1 MKLHSDSNESGHACE
16 SVSNAAQDMNL
27 NHRLTLT
34 SCGLKPGSQDC
45 GPGWLEEPEQL
56 CNGLSDQ
63 SELEN
68 FMSHCEKSEVDPDR
82 VTVTFEDDSRSL
94 TSSTVDDEDNV
105 TLEIQQAYRIFQSFL
120 SEKHK
125 AIAAPFWHP
134 IGPGAH
140 GDQAP
145 DSDMCFRKMDDK
157 FVNREYESITAFVAD
172 FRLMLEN
179 CYRFHGVDH
188 WISKQAQKLEIILEQ
203 KLTLLSRTLREKT
216 TLAVTSRG
224 RFGTEDE
231 KVPVGT
237 SSRRRSVPR
246 NLAAITV
253 GGSESIMV
261 QALRLEELQRAKEE
275 RRQREQERKE
285 AEEVSAKEVEDWEHS
300 LLSLSEPWL
309 VRTMWEL
316 PAIGHFL
323 CLAQTALNLPE
334 IVFYE
339 LERCLLMPRCSSFL
353 ARVMTSLLCHPH
365 KRANLHRRL
374 ALPYRKWEAELR
386 RRVQGWYQAVGR
398 VEDQVTR
405 AEQLGLC
412 HQFFWTLGEV
422 NPLEETAFHQLPF
435 NQRVWL
441 LKGLCDH
448 VYETQKDVQDAVL
461 GQPIHE
467 CRESILGYDSE
478 ENIYI
483 HFPHFCGADLRIYR
497 QSPCLA
503 MEFPLPVFHVKRCEQ
518 ETGSAGSEVK
528 VEMNEKGLFLSVD
541 GVKLENDGSCKTEPC
556 PWGVNENL
564 LSDKEDLDQ
573 KCPSSVLLGC
583 KEVSSESSRGVREKS
598 MEEERLKKEDESD
611 CEPWFRVGDSC
622 YRGKSPANSLMSH
635 TDKSP
640 YKDMIHKTSE
650 KHTLCSEC
658 SRVSKETTRHC
669 SRCRLLN
676 DPIKSE
682 ITCPQQDNSTQGAT
696 ETTRARK
703 KKRKKKK
710 ENKSGMR
717 KTKSGKVNLKNRK
730 AKSSLHRAAST
741 MKKKDK
747 RKKRKLGKKLDRKTM
762 LVKRKAG
769 CGLLPAEPSFQLVCS
784 SLDDLR
790 VLINKTEDELDELDS
805 GKKRS
810 GRMQHKRATVK
821 ELHITLIR
829 LLNELL
835 PWEPKLVKAFQRNRA
850 RLKKECDDF
859 KKHPEYE
866 NFIREQVD
874 TVDIVSVLSTDTIR
888 ELEDS
893 EVKINRSMKEDSEA
907 SENVNQIGNH
917 KVKCQDDRPEIV
929 MVSNESGHFTRAS
942 KRRQSGAINEESSP
956 CKRGK
961 MDSESSL
968 TSELNVEVVSSKQN
982 TVMTSPQTSQ
992 RASVLSTPVSSFQ
1005 GTYKPIQA
1013 LLAKSVGN
1021 KVTLISHPKAA
1032 VMAQMLHN
1040 KTVSASVPPVRPST
1054 TCPPTP
1060 HSDTVSIVTP
1070 TSTTESTG
1078 QLVYKTAGG
1087 LGLLRK
1093 GSTSV
1098 KFSVQPILDQN
1109 SGEKVMQQVVILPSN
1124 LLIQST
1130 EKKAAQESPEVTSS
1144 SIPKTTTYLSNAS
1157 GFTVPENKV
1166 SVQQMAPLKDTSDV
1180 RTPSA
1185 AILPSLRTLQTT
1197 TGGFTVPKKTTEPK
1211 VTLNKSFTPTSSS
1224 PTKPDSKQELRTVCI
1239 RDSQSILVTTRGGN
1253 TGVVKVQTSEQS
1265 GTGALQSSPVFA
1277 LSPQLQ
1283 AFLVSKSYTST
1294 PQAAPGTLSPKTLP
1308 DITPLINRGS
1318 PQSFSKDIIPVSS
1331 SALVTG
1337 TLASSTLNQTFSV
1350 AGGLA
1355 TGKSPH
1361 LAARKSSDSV
1371 LVTVK
1376 DVPGVQQNTVS
1387 KCIMKPPQK
1396 RTLPG
1401 SSTPDQSSLQK
1412 VFLVTPS
1419 TNVPS
1424 AAAKFAST
1432 TATCTMPGSRVM
1444 FINRPTASDNSALTI
1459 PKGLTTSE
1467 ANISSATSTPAL
1479 EALNVIPKLGTTFGC
1494 TASGGMANVQSIS
1507 VPGLTSRIFSTNK
1520 NIPEASTKTTPV
1532 IVSKVLAMSTS
1543 SGLQIGQKNNVVASS
1558 CPSGNCESPLKA
1570 TGSVDGRTFTFSTLG
1585 TGHMASSALL
1595 SVVKQ
1600 DVSSSVSTTFSVL
1613 NALNSKP
1620 GFTIGNSSSNISAS
1634 FSGSLISKHTTL
1646 TNEVMPQSNK
1656 PQIISPLCLSPSP
1669 IKTTAIAST
1678 SGVSHP
1684 ITMSSTVQPQTGRIS
1699 STPVVMSS
1707 GVRPPAPET
1716 KSVQGKIVINTTAPL
1731 APGTQLLINNTRFVV
1746 PAQGLGPG
1754 CHVLLISNSSPGGLQ
1769 GSSPAS
1775 SVPRSP
1781 NCSAPASSV
1790 PRSPNCSVPS
1800 PVPSEIRLVAP
1811 QKTLVRLPS
1820 PTSTNVWH
1828 SDGVCRQVIRTPLT
1842 ASGPTALQTL
1852 RSDVSSGQPGLSN
1865 IVRLPIFQTSEGKG
1879 LLVAP
1884 SQSMTSCPKETSV
1897 VCTLAQGGLH
1907 STTSPMLLQA
1917 RLANTPP
1924 QNQVAPAVQ
1933 PLKTVVSRNSPI
1945 VTVPPMSSTI
1955 SRMQK
1960 LPVAT
1965 VPPIGSPATPIAT
1978 VPPSLNTVILTSC
1991 QPIRAVQP
1999 GTIGKPVIL
2008 PQPLQGQSKSPV
2020 QVPTSVLTT
2029 YTPSKLLL
2037 SPDGAIL
2044 NIVRASAPSSL
2055 KEMSKPMTT
2064 QVVVPTTTSV
2074 TAPFLN
2080 TNDLLRQ
2087 PDIPGGLIH

>member
-1 MKLHSDSNESGHACE
+1 MKLHSDSNDSGHACE
-16 SVSNAAQDMNL
+16 SMSNAAQDMNL
-27 NHRLTLT
+27 NHCLTLT
-34 SCGLKPGSQDC
+34 SCGLKHGSQDC

-68 FMSHCEKSEVDPDR
+68 FMSHCEKSKVDPDR

-94 TSSTVDDEDNV
+94 TSSTLDDEDGV
-105 TLEIQQAYRIFQSFL
+105 ALEIQQAYRIFQSFL

-231 KVPVGT
+231 KGPVGT

-253 GGSESIMV
+253 GGSETIMV

-285 AEEVSAKEVEDWEHS
+285 AEEVSVKEVEDWEHS
-300 LLSLSEPWL
+300 LLSLSEPWTIQ
-309 VRTMWEL
+309 TMWEL

-353 ARVMTSLLCHPH
+353 DKVMTSLLCHPH

-386 RRVQGWYQAVGR
+386 RRMQGWYQAVGS

-422 NPLEETAFHQLPF
+422 NPLEEMAFHQLPF

-467 CRESILGYDSE
+467 CRESILGYDGE
-478 ENIYI
+478 ENTYI

-503 MEFPLPVFHVKRCEQ
+503 MEFPLPVFHVKRSEP
-518 ETGSAGSEVK
+518 ETGSIGSEFK
-528 VEMNEKGLFLSVD
+528 VELNEKGLILSVD
-541 GVKLENDGSCKTEPC
+541 GVKLENDSSCNTEPYA
-556 PWGVNENL
+556 WGVNEDL

-583 KEVSSESSRGVREKS
+583 KEVSSESSRGIREKS
-598 MEEERLKKEDESD
+598 TEEEHSKKEDESD

-622 YRGKSPANSLMSH
+622 YRGKSPANSLISH

-640 YKDMIHKTSE
+640 NKDMIHKTREEHSP
-650 KHTLCSEC
+650 CSEC
-658 SRVSKETTRHC
+658 SGVSKETSRHC
-669 SRCRLLN
+669 SCCRLLN
-676 DPIKSE
+676 DPIKPE
-682 ITCPQQDNSTQGAT
+682 VTRPQQDNSTQGAT
-696 ETTRARK
+696 EITRARK

-710 ENKSGMR
+710 ESKFGVR
-717 KTKSGKVNLKNRK
+717 KTKSNKVNLKNRK

-741 MKKKDK
+741 MKKDK
-747 RKKRKLGKKLDRKTM
+747 RKKRKLGKTLDRKM
-762 LVKRKAG
+762 MSVKGKAG
-769 CGLLPAEPSFQLVCS
+769 CGLLPAQPSFQLVCS

-790 VLINKTEDELDELDS
+790 VLINKTEDELDELDC

-874 TVDIVSVLSTDTIR
+874 TVDFVSVLSTETIR
-888 ELEDS
+888 ELEDG
-893 EVKINRSMKEDSEA
+893 EVKMNRSMKEDSEA
-907 SENVNQIGNH
+907 AENVNQIGNH
-917 KVKCQDDRPEIV
+917 KLKCQEDRPEIV
-929 MVSNESGHFTRAS
+929 MSGNESGHFTRAS
-942 KRRQSGAINEESSP
+942 KRRQSGAIHEELSP
-956 CKRGK
+956 SKRGK
-961 MDSESSL
+961 MDPESSL
-968 TSELNVEVVSSKQN
+968 TSELNLEIVSSKQN
-982 TVMTSPQTSQ
+982 TVMTSPPTSQ
-992 RASVLSTPVSSFQ
+992 RASVLTTSASSFQ

-1040 KTVSASVPPVRPST
+1040 KTASASVPPVQPSA
-1054 TCPPTP
+1054 TCPPTQP
-1060 HSDTVSIVTP
+1060 SDPVSIIIP
-1070 TSTTESTG
+1070 TATTESTG

-1093 GSTSV
+1093 GNPSV
-1098 KFSVQPILDQN
+1098 KFSVQPFLDQN
-1109 SGEKVMQQVVILPSN
+1109 SGEKVMQQIVILPSN

-1130 EKKAAQESPEVTSS
+1130 EKKTAQESPEVTSS

-1166 SVQQMAPLKDTSDV
+1166 PVQQMAPLKDTSDD

-1185 AILPSLRTLQTT
+1185 AILPSLRTLQST
-1197 TGGFTVPKKTTEPK
+1197 TGGFTVPKKTIEPK
-1211 VTLNKSFTPTSSS
+1211 VTLNKSFTPTS
-1224 PTKPDSKQELRTVCI
+1224 PAKPDCKQELRTVCI

-1253 TGVVKVQTSEQS
+1253 TGVVKVQTSEQC
-1265 GTGALQSSPVFA
+1265 GTGALPSSPVFA

-1283 AFLVSKSYTST
+1283 AFLVSKSSTST
-1294 PQAAPGTLSPKTLP
+1294 TQAAPGTLSPNTLP
-1308 DITPLINRGS
+1308 DIIPLINRGS
-1318 PQSFSKDIIPVSS
+1318 LQSFSKDIIPVSS

-1337 TLASSTLNQTFSV
+1337 TLASSTLNHAFSA

-1355 TGKSPH
+1355 TGKSSY

-1396 RTLPG
+1396 ITLPG
-1401 SSTPDQSSLQK
+1401 SSTPDQSSLQN

-1424 AAAKFAST
+1424 AAANVAST
-1432 TATCTMPGSRVM
+1432 TASCTMPGSRVM
-1444 FINRPTASDNSALTI
+1444 FINRPTASDKSALTI

-1467 ANISSATSTPAL
+1467 ASISSATSTPAF

-1494 TASGGMANVQSIS
+1494 TASGGMDNVQSIS
-1507 VPGLTSRIFSTNK
+1507 VPGLTSRIFRTNK
-1520 NIPEASTKTTPV
+1520 NIPESSTKTTPV
-1532 IVSKVLAMSTS
+1532 NVSKVLAMSTS
-1543 SGLQIGQKNNVVASS
+1543 SRLQTGQKNNVVASS

-1570 TGSVDGRTFTFSTLG
+1570 TGSVDGRTVTFSTLG

-1620 GFTIGNSSSNISAS
+1620 GFTFGNSTSNI
-1634 FSGSLISKHTTL
+1634 SGSLISKHTTL
-1646 TNEVMPQSNK
+1646 TNEVMPQINK
-1656 PQIISPLCLSPSP
+1656 PHIISPLCLSPSS
-1669 IKTTAIAST
+1669 IKPTAFTST

-1684 ITMSSTVQPQTGRIS
+1684 ITMRSTPQPQTGRIS
-1699 STPVVMSS
+1699 SSTPVVMTS
-1707 GVRPPAPET
+1707 GVRTPAPET
-1716 KSVQGKIVINTTAPL
+1716 KNVQGKIVINTTAPL

-1769 GSSPAS
+1769 GSIPAA

-1781 NCSAPASSV
+1781 NCSA
-1790 PRSPNCSVPS
+1790 PS

-1828 SDGVCRQVIRTPLT
+1828 SDGVCRQMIKTPLA

-1852 RSDVSSGQPGLSN
+1852 CSDVSSGQPGLSN

-1879 LLVAP
+1879 LLVTP
-1884 SQSMTSCPKETSV
+1884 SQGMTGCPKETNV
-1897 VCTLAQGGLH
+1897 ICTLAQGGLQ
-1907 STTSPMLLQA
+1907 STTSPILLQA

-1924 QNQVAPAVQ
+1924 QNQVAPAVP
-1933 PLKTVVSRNSPI
+1933 PLKTVISRNSPI

-1965 VPPIGSPATPIAT
+1965 VPPIGSPAAPIAT
-1978 VPPSLNTVILTSC
+1978 VSPLLNTVILTSC

-1999 GTIGKPVIL
+1999 GTTGKPVIL

-2044 NIVRASAPSSL
+2044 NIVHASTPASL

-2080 TNDLLRQ
+2080 TNDLRKQ